1 MAAKHASVCVLPRLS
16 YFSVCFSFKCSLN
29 CRILLGFWLSRISH
43 RVGKVF
49 GASFAVCS
57 ALACPGYSLSIVINS
72 DPSTLVVR
80 DASLFMNPA
89 GMAAKHASVWVLPRL
104 SYFSVC
110 FSFKCSLNCR
120 IPLGDQH
127 ISISNIEKISFCC
140 FRDCFVLLTIIF
152 IVPQTSAENLRNP
165 ERARSFSW
173 LFERAEPTRL
183 FACCFWSFKNRNTI
197 ISVDTPISELV
208 EYLCY

>member
-1 MAAKHASVCVLPRLS
+1 
-16 YFSVCFSFKCSLN
+16 
-29 CRILLGFWLSRISH
+29 
-43 RVGKVF
+43 VF

-57 ALACPGYSLSIVINS
+57 ALACPGYSLSILINS

-89 GMAAKHASVWVLPRL
+89 GMAAKHASVCVLPRL

-110 FSFKCSLNCR
+110 YSFKCSLNCR
-120 IPLGDQH
+120 ILLGDQY

-140 FRDCFVLLTIIF
+140 FRDCFVLLPIIF
-152 IVPQTSAENLRNP
+152 VVPQTSAENLKNSG
-165 ERARSFSW
+165 RASEIVHS

-183 FACCFWSFKNRNTI
+183 FACCFLTFKNRNTI

-208 EYLCY
+208 EYPCY